1 MRRASNSSPRCCS
14 HRCATTSSRSASAL
28 STRPCMSLQ
37 PERRRGIGPRRPGR
51 EASTTRTVYARS
63 IWRTHEPRT
72 RRHCGRSPHPAGCA
86 RQQHRPGRLSNLAR
100 TQSIRRRMPGHLGP
114 HPGWSPVLEQ
124 RCWSR
129 RHHQTGRLGAVAPLS
144 RGYGRRSLRAE
155 WRDDFIRHGGL
166 PGPRRRHDPRDR
178 APASAR
184 VGRTRVVGQ
193 ADKPVAV
200 VTGASR
206 GAGLGIAHALGS
218 HGCTVYV
225 TGRTEKAGQ
234 SPLGGTIHETAE
246 LVTSAGGTGI
256 AVHVDHADDEQTK
269 ALFEQVAR
277 EQGRLDILV
286 NNAAIIRDEMMG
298 RTRFWEEPIN
308 VIDTLDVG
316 LRSGYVATVYA
327 APLMLPQR
335 HGLVVFTS
343 APGAAHYVFGPS
355 YGVHKAGMD
364 KMAADMAV
372 DFKEFGI
379 ASVSIWMGILL
390 TERFKNFVAIAP
402 EKFAHMLEIAET
414 PELTGHLIWALFNDP
429 DRMDKSGQTWIGA
442 ELARDYDIKD
452 DNGRRPPSYRDLYDI
467 YPIRQFPRVLR

>member
-1 MRRASNSSPRCCS
+1 MSND
-14 HRCATTSSRSASAL
+14 
-28 STRPCMSLQ
+28 
-37 PERRRGIGPRRPGR
+37 
-51 EASTTRTVYARS
+51 
-63 IWRTHEPRT
+63 
-72 RRHCGRSPHPAGCA
+72 
-86 RQQHRPGRLSNLAR
+86 N
-100 TQSIRRRMPGHLGP
+100 
-114 HPGWSPVLEQ
+114 
-124 RCWSR
+124 
-129 RHHQTGRLGAVAPLS
+129 
-144 RGYGRRSLRAE
+144 
-155 WRDDFIRHGGL
+155 
-166 PGPRRRHDPRDR
+166 
-178 APASAR
+178 
-184 VGRTRVVGQ
+184 
-193 ADKPVAV
+193 PVAV

-206 GAGLGIAHALGS
+206 GAGAGIAHALGS

-225 TGRTEKAGQ
+225 TGRTRDSTA
-234 SPLGGTIHETAE
+234 SRSAGTIDETAAR
-246 LVTSAGGTGI
+246 VTAAGGTGI
-256 AVHVDHADDEQTK
+256 AVAVDHGDDDQVQ
-269 ALFEQVAR
+269 ALFAR
-277 EQGRLDILV
+277 IGEETGRVDILV

-298 RTRFWEEPIN
+298 RTKFWEEPVN

-316 LRSGYVATVYA
+316 LRSSYVATVHA

-390 TERFKNFVAIAP
+390 TERFKNIVASAP

-414 PELTGHLIWALFNDP
+414 PELTGHLIWALFTDP
-429 DRMDKSGQTWIGA
+429 DLMDKSGQTWIGA

-467 YPIRQFPRVLR
+467 YPIRQ

>member
-1 MRRASNSSPRCCS
+1 LVN
-14 HRCATTSSRSASAL
+14 
-28 STRPCMSLQ
+28 
-37 PERRRGIGPRRPGR
+37 
-51 EASTTRTVYARS
+51 
-63 IWRTHEPRT
+63 
-72 RRHCGRSPHPAGCA
+72 
-86 RQQHRPGRLSNLAR
+86 
-100 TQSIRRRMPGHLGP
+100 
-114 HPGWSPVLEQ
+114 
-124 RCWSR
+124 
-129 RHHQTGRLGAVAPLS
+129 
-144 RGYGRRSLRAE
+144 
-155 WRDDFIRHGGL
+155 
-166 PGPRRRHDPRDR
+166 
-178 APASAR
+178 
-184 VGRTRVVGQ
+184 

-225 TGRTEKAGQ
+225 TGRTERAGQ
-234 SPLGGTIHETAE
+234 SRLGGTIHETAE

-256 AVHVDHADDEQTK
+256 AVQVDHSDDGQTR
-269 ALFEQVAR
+269 ALFEQVER
-277 EQGRLDILV
+277 DQGRLDILV

-316 LRSGYVATVYA
+316 LRSGYVSTVHA

-364 KMAADMAV
+364 KMASDMAV

-390 TERFKNFVAIAP
+390 TERLKNIVAAAP
-402 EKFAHMLEIAET
+402 EKFGPMLDIAET

-429 DRMDKSGQTWIGA
+429 DLMAKTGQTLIGA
-442 ELARDYDIKD
+442 ELAVEYGITD
-452 DNGRRPPSYRDLYDI
+452 DGDRQPPSYRDLYGI
-467 YPIRQFPRVLR
+467 HPLKQFSRILR

>member
-1 MRRASNSSPRCCS
+1 MN
-14 HRCATTSSRSASAL
+14 ATAKT
-28 STRPCMSLQ
+28 
-37 PERRRGIGPRRPGR
+37 
-51 EASTTRTVYARS
+51 
-63 IWRTHEPRT
+63 
-72 RRHCGRSPHPAGCA
+72 
-86 RQQHRPGRLSNLAR
+86 
-100 TQSIRRRMPGHLGP
+100 
-114 HPGWSPVLEQ
+114 
-124 RCWSR
+124 
-129 RHHQTGRLGAVAPLS
+129 
-144 RGYGRRSLRAE
+144 
-155 WRDDFIRHGGL
+155 
-166 PGPRRRHDPRDR
+166 
-178 APASAR
+178 
-184 VGRTRVVGQ
+184 
-193 ADKPVAV
+193 VAV

-225 TGRTEKAGQ
+225 TGRTTQAGQ
-234 SPLGGTIHETAE
+234 SSLAGTIGETAE
-246 LVTSAGGTGI
+246 LVSKAGDEGI
-256 AVHVDHADDEQTK
+256 PVEVDHADDDQTK
-269 ALFEQVAR
+269 ALFDRVEA
-277 EQGRLDILV
+277 EQGKLDILV

-298 RTRFWEEPIN
+298 RTPFWEKPVN

-372 DFKEFGI
+372 DFEEFGI

-390 TERFKNFVAIAP
+390 TERFKNIVASAP
-402 EKFAHMLEIAET
+402 EKFARMLEIAET

-429 DRMDKSGQTWIGA
+429 DLMAKSGQTWIGA
-442 ELARDYDIKD
+442 ELAHEYNIED
-452 DNGRRPPSYRDLYDI
+452 DGGRQPPSYRDLYDI